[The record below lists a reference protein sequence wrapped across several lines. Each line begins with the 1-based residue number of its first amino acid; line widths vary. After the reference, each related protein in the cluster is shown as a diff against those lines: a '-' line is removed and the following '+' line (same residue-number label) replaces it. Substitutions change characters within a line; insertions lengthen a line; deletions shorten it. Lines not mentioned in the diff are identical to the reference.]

1 MRVHVLQHVA
11 FEKLGNIEPWLNER
25 QAHITYSRFH
35 ESATLPELAQ
45 IDLIIA
51 LGGPMSVNDEA
62 ELPWLVAEK
71 RFIADAIDAGIAV
84 LGICLGAQ
92 LIASAKGARVY
103 PGPQKEIGWFPITGT
118 AAAPNGFNFPAS
130 VDVLHWHG
138 ETFDLPEGARHL
150 ASSAVCKHQ
159 AFQLGRRVIGLQ
171 FHMEM
176 TRASV
181 DAILHHCADE
191 LSVQPYVQSE
201 ATLRSTA
208 DARYAEV
215 EQLMHELLA
224 YITRP

>member
-11 FEKLGNIEPWLNER
+11 FEELGNIEPWLNER
-25 QAHITYSRFH
+25 NAEISYTRFH
-35 ESATLPELAQ
+35 ESPVLPDLAQ
-45 IDLIIA
+45 IDLVIA

-71 RFIADAIDAGIAV
+71 RFVAEAIDKGIAV

-103 PGPQKEIGWFPITGT
+103 PGPQKEIGWFPITASGHS
-118 AAAPNGFNFPAS
+118 PDSFNFPAS
-130 VDVLHWHG
+130 VEVLHWHG

-150 ASSAVCKHQ
+150 AGSAVCKHQ
-159 AFQLGRRVIGLQ
+159 AFQLGQRVIGLQ

-181 DAILHHCADE
+181 DAILLHCADE
-191 LSVQPYVQSE
+191 LTVQAYVQSE
-201 ATLRSTA
+201 ASLRATS
-208 DARYAEV
+208 DERYGEV
-215 EQLMHELLA
+215 EQLMREVLA